1 MIGNKAG
8 NKIKKN
14 ALYSKPNDDAEIR
27 RQQDRRKKASPG
39 FAYISMVG
47 WICRRE
53 RTRRKDEPFVLSVHR
68 DFFAE

>member
-8 NKIKKN
+8 NKIKN
-14 ALYSKPNDDAEIR
+14 NLLYSKPDYDADSR
-27 RQQDRRKKASPG
+27 RKQDRRKKASPG

-53 RTRRKDEPFVLSVHR
+53 KSRRKDEPFVLSAHR
-68 DFFAE
+68 DVFEE

>member
-8 NKIKKN
+8 NKIKNN

-27 RQQDRRKKASPG
+27 RKQDRRKKASPG

-47 WICRRE
+47 LDLPPGKNPAKR
-53 RTRRKDEPFVLSVHR
+53 
-68 DFFAE
+68 

>member
-8 NKIKKN
+8 HKIGSK
-14 ALYSKPNDDAEIR
+14 AIYSKPDDGAEFR
-27 RQQDRRKKASPG
+27 RKQDRRKKASPG
-39 FAYISMVG
+39 FAYISIVG

-53 RTRRKDEPFVLSVHR
+53 KIRRKDESLVLSVHR